1 MKKVLTKGLPLAV
14 AFALG
19 FAVFGPSGVA
29 RADGHKAEVQLTAD
43 DKQVI
48 YRKLSFHS
56 MRDNMKAMGMI
67 LKDGVGDHATFAIHA
82 AAMATTAKTIS
93 SVMKPNAKPTNEKT
107 TVLPKIWEEWD
118 KFNAGVSNFEKLTAE
133 LSAVAAS
140 GDMAAT
146 GAKMGEVGKAC
157 KTCHEDYREK
167 KEKK

>member
-1 MKKVLTKGLPLAV
+1 MKKVLTKGLTLAA
-14 AFALG
+14 AFAIG
-19 FAVFGPSGVA
+19 FAVMGTAHAEGP
-29 RADGHKAEVQLTAD
+29 KAEVVLTAD
-43 DKQVI
+43 DQKIV
-48 YRKLSFHS
+48 YRKLGYHS

-67 LKDGVGDHATFAIHA
+67 LKAGVGDHASLAIHA

-93 SVMKPNAKPTNEKT
+93 TAMKPNAKSTNEKT

-133 LSAVAAS
+133 LAAAAAS

-157 KTCHEDYREK
+157 KTCHEDYRVK
-167 KEKK
+167 KDKK